1 MGNGH
6 AVLENRDPKFA
17 LRVDIIGSDAPY
29 GKPWSEPILK
39 LYHEPGSKFSD
50 PVQLGAADFLQ
61 KLAAVGAHCH
71 GNIGDLLFS
80 LLSSYYNHLHYIT
93 GVRV

>member
-1 MGNGH
+1 MQCGLRPLFDFDAVYIEKLAIRGGGMGNGH

-50 PVQLGAADFLQ
+50 PVQL
-61 KLAAVGAHCH
+61 
-71 GNIGDLLFS
+71 
-80 LLSSYYNHLHYIT
+80 
-93 GVRV
+93 